1 MSNALEDLIRKLG
14 QADRKREAELD
25 RMFPAARIE
34 RIKKKE
40 LRRFRETQDKK
51 WQNWLEGVSR

>member
-1 MSNALEDLIRKLG
+1 MSNALEELIIKLRG
-14 QADRKREAELD
+14 SEPNHEAGVAKV
-25 RMFPAARIE
+25 FPPERIE

>member
-1 MSNALEDLIRKLG
+1 MSNALEDLIRKLA

-25 RMFPAARIE
+25 RMFPTERIE

-40 LRRFRETQDKK
+40 LRRFREAQDKK